1 MSSELEYYRY
11 LVGIMLKTRGTRFT
25 AAQLLIVR
33 DRFSVAT
40 LAILSIFLIAVSV
53 ISLTVPDLVEGYGRK
68 FFGALS
74 IIASVWI
81 LVITLFDYAL
91 ARGLLAH
98 RLHQNAIR
106 ITKLVREM
114 ERELE
119 KDSPDMDLVRSLAK
133 RYEDE
138 NAETEVNHSP
148 SDYKIYIYSRQKPT
162 GWFTRVICPVRN
174 LLFSMLVFCISV
186 PSNLLVILVV
196 GGATVWYVLNHLT
209 HS

>member
-1 MSSELEYYRY
+1 MGSEIEYYRY
-11 LVGIMLKTRGTRFT
+11 LVGIMLTTRGTRFT
-25 AAQLLIVR
+25 AAQLLTVR

-53 ISLTVPDLVEGYGRK
+53 ISLSVPDLVGGFRGK

-74 IIASVWI
+74 VTASVWI

-91 ARGLLAH
+91 GRGLLAH

-106 ITKLVREM
+106 ITKLAREM

-119 KDSPDMDLVRSLAK
+119 KSSPDMDLIRSLAK

-148 SDYKIYIYSRQKPT
+148 SDYKIYVYSRQRPT
-162 GWFTRVICPVRN
+162 GWFTRLVYPVRN
-174 LLFSMLVFCISV
+174 FLFSGLVFCASV
-186 PSNLLVILVV
+186 PSNLLVLLAV
-196 GGATVWYVLNHLT
+196 GGATVWYLLWQLP